1 MRLGHRRLDHPG
13 SPVDRLIAASPAVV
27 LTVIIEELS
36 LLTTRRMSVEIS
48 INFSFTFLSSQ
59 GCLDRS
65 FLAPTQCSV
74 GDLIVKLF
82 FVEERGRAFILEKQG
97 QKFFL
102 VYFDWKRGGGRVS
115 NTQKVG
121 AKNYSFDLYG
131 KIKKT
136 NSSVLRLVEGRRRAS
151 NTQKTRT

>member
-36 LLTTRRMSVEIS
+36 LLTTKRTSVEIS
-48 INFSFTFLSSQ
+48 INFSYTFLSSQ

-74 GDLIVKLF
+74 GDLIVKLYF
-82 FVEERGRAFILEKQG
+82 SLRKGGERS
-97 QKFFL
+97 
-102 VYFDWKRGGGRVS
+102 YS
-115 NTQKVG
+115 
-121 AKNYSFDLYG
+121 KNKDR
-131 KIKKT
+131 
-136 NSSVLRLVEGRRRAS
+136 NSS
-151 NTQKTRT
+151 